1 MTIKHA
7 DPGTPIHDGENLSR
21 REFAKTLGVGIL
33 ISIAGG
39 IPFTNRTTSA
49 DQNDS
54 PLISERLHVGTDGVI
69 TVMTGKVEVGQGS
82 RTEITQVAAEELD
95 VRIEDIRL
103 VMGDTD
109 LVPDDGSTGSSL
121 TTPRTVPRV
130 RGACAAA
137 KNLLVSM
144 AAENWRVDSAVLKV
158 ENGTI
163 IDSRSDR
170 TITYRELAKTES
182 FDESFNRGIAEDI
195 TFTPVKEWKIMG
207 MPTSRINGSDIVTG
221 AHHYPSDIVRPGMH
235 YGKVLNPPAYNASL
249 ISIDTVAAEAW
260 ENVTLVRDTD
270 FVGVTA
276 PTSHAAQEA
285 LKDIAKAAKWKTQ
298 PQQSSKG
305 LFEYFKGQISGDDD
319 SKIRTIEETGS
330 VSDGLAGAEKVLE
343 ASYEISH
350 IQHATLEPRAAVAE
364 WNNGKLTVWTG
375 TADPFPTRKQLA
387 ELFDI
392 APDRVRVIVPDV
404 GGHYCGKHS
413 GEAAIQAARLAKEA
427 QRPVSVRWTR
437 EEDFT
442 WAYFRWAGLIESKA
456 GLDSSGNITAWD
468 FMSYNS
474 VTSAFAPP
482 YDIPNV
488 LLRFANCESP
498 LREGSYRA
506 VAAPANLFARESF
519 MDELSHAANADP
531 LHFRLAHIKD
541 DRLRTVLEAAVKRFG
556 WKAKSERMSKNRGI
570 GLACGT
576 EKGSYVAACVEV
588 EVERLTGAVK
598 VLGVC
603 QAFECGA
610 IINPLNLR
618 KQVEG
623 AIVMGLGGAL
633 WEEIKFEDGKILN
646 GSFGEYRVP
655 RFSDLPEIESILIDR
670 PDLPSTGA
678 GETPMI
684 VIAPAVANAV
694 HAATG
699 IRIRSMPLRAD
710 VLIRG

>member
-1 MTIKHA
+1 MTKNHFNS
-7 DPGTPIHDGENLSR
+7 DTLIHDRSEFTR
-21 REFAKTLGVGIL
+21 REFTKILGSGLL

-39 IPFTNRTTSA
+39 MSFAGASRSA

-54 PLISERLHVGTDGVI
+54 PLISERLHIGTDGVI

-130 RGACAAA
+130 RAGCAAA
-137 KNLLVSM
+137 KKVLVDL
-144 AAENWRVDSAVLKV
+144 AAEKWNIDRSSLKV
-158 ENGTI
+158 NNGTI
-163 IDSRSDR
+163 IDTRTDR
-170 TITYRELAKTES
+170 KITFRELAQMES
-182 FDESFNRGIAEDI
+182 LDESFNRGIADDI
-195 TFTPVKEWKIMG
+195 TVTLVKEWNIMG
-207 MPTSRINGSDIVTG
+207 RPAPRINGSDIVTG
-221 AHHYPSDIVRPGMH
+221 AHRFPSDIVRPGMQ

-249 ISIDTVAAEAW
+249 ISIDTVQAKEW
-260 ENVTLVRDTD
+260 KHVTLVREDD

-276 PTSHAAQEA
+276 PTSHAAEEA
-285 LKDIAKAAKWKTQ
+285 LKDIAKSAKWKTQ

-305 LFEYFKGQISGDDD
+305 LFEYFKKQVSGDD

-330 VSDGLAGAEKVLE
+330 VSEGLAGSDKVLQ

-364 WNNGKLTVWTG
+364 WNEGKLTVWTG
-375 TADPFPTRKQLA
+375 TADPFPARKQLA
-387 ELFDI
+387 ELFGISLDH
-392 APDRVRVIVPDV
+392 VRVIVPDV
-404 GGHYCGKHS
+404 GGHFCGKHAW
-413 GEAAIQAARLAKEA
+413 EAAVQAARLAKA
-427 QRPVSVRWTR
+427 AKRPVSVRWTR

-442 WAYFRWAGLIESKA
+442 WAYFRWAGLIEIKA
-456 GLDSSGNITAWD
+456 GLDNSGNLTAWD
-468 FMSYNS
+468 FMNYNS
-474 VTSAFAPP
+474 GTSAFSPP

-488 LLRFANCESP
+488 LLRFVRCESP

-519 MDELSHAANADP
+519 IDELSLSANADP
-531 LHFRLAHIKD
+531 LKFRLAHIQD
-541 DRLRTVLEAAVKRFG
+541 DRLRTVLQAAAERFD
-556 WKAKSERMSKNRGI
+556 WKNRSAKKSNNRGI

-576 EKGSYVAACVEV
+576 EKGAYVAACVEV
-588 EVERLTGAVK
+588 EVERAIGAVK
-598 VLGVC
+598 VLEVC

-633 WEEIKFEDGKILN
+633 WEEIKFENGRLLN
-646 GSFGEYRVP
+646 ASFGEYRVP
-655 RFSDLPEIESILIDR
+655 RFKDTPEIETILIDR
-670 PDLPSTGA
+670 PDIPSTGA

-694 HAATG
+694 HDASG
-699 IRIRSMPLRAD
+699 IRIRSMPM
-710 VLIRG
+710 RGEGLKQG